1 MKKKKISRCVNSISG
16 LYLHPLRYVINVV
29 CFFFFF
35 CVICVSNRLE
45 GHILGMMYMEIKIVR
60 LLRRKLYA
68 WYNAYRKNGE
78 Y

>member
-1 MKKKKISRCVNSISG
+1 M
-16 LYLHPLRYVINVV
+16 LYV
-29 CFFFFF
+29 FD
-35 CVICVSNRLE
+35 CVICVSNFVE
-45 GHILGMMYMEIKIVR
+45 GHIHGMMYMGIKKKITR

>member
-1 MKKKKISRCVNSISG
+1 MKKKKKISGVNSVSG
-16 LYLHPLRYVINVV
+16 LYLHPLRYVINVA
-29 CFFFFF
+29 CFFFDR
-35 CVICVSNRLE
+35 VIGVSNCVG
-45 GHILGMMYMEIKIVR
+45 GHIHSMMYMGIKITR